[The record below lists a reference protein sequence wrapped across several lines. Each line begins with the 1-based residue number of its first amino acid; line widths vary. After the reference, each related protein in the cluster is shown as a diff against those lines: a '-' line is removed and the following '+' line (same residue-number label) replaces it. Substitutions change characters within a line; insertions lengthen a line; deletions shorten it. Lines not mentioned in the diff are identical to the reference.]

1 MGLLIG
7 LAILLIFGRFI
18 GKAVFWILGT
28 LVVVAGFVFFA
39 HIANWLVLI
48 FLAIGGLSFLGRSF

>member
-18 GKAVFWILGT
+18 GKAVFWVLGT

-39 HIANWLVLI
+39 HIATWLVLI

>member
-18 GKAVFWILGT
+18 GKAVFWVLGT

-39 HIANWLVLI
+39 HIAIWLVLI